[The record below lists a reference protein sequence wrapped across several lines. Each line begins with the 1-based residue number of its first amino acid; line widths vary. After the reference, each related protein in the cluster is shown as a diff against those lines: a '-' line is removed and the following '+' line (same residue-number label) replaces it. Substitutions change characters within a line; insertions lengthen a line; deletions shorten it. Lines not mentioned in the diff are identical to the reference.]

1 MAVDAGTARAI
12 ADLARLSLARGAGET
27 EGPGPGGD
35 SADLERVAGEMSKIV
50 GYMEILNECATEGVE
65 PMYSPMTDPQPPRA
79 DEPRETGVGSGD
91 WILDGAP
98 ETFGR
103 FFSVPRIF

>member
-1 MAVDAGTARAI
+1 
-12 ADLARLSLARGAGET
+12 
-27 EGPGPGGD
+27 
-35 SADLERVAGEMSKIV
+35 MSKIV
-50 GYMEILNECATEGVE
+50 GYMEILNECETSGVE
-65 PMYSPMTDPQPPRA
+65 PMYSPMADPQPPRE
-79 DEPRETGVGSGD
+79 DIPREAGEGSGD